1 MDYYSEIKK
10 LPSEIKDILLSSY
23 GASLNAE
30 IAKKYNL
37 DAKQEGQFIDF
48 ICDLFL
54 RIFKIDNLESKIITD
69 LKLLPDKAHS
79 LALDMAGL
87 KLLLADDYFK
97 GEILTYLSKNNGD
110 LLSYGQKVIE
120 EKVALENER
129 KFYAEDIEKP
139 LESAI
144 RKKDEVKKES
154 KYIDLDDPVNGL
166 AYEEDEKKSAISLF
180 KEDLLDTLNLPIDFK
195 EIIEEYN
202 ESLIDLLRDINF
214 KKDLENALYSNQEK
228 ISANKISLDNREVEA
243 TVANYLRDFIKTNG
257 SEFFSGVVLAQY
269 LSSSAN
275 LKKLNQKEKYLV
287 GQLLKLYRNLSFL
300 PDSMGSLAVE
310 NWQIIPFDQ
319 VIINKSSVKN
329 KPSKPEVSKKI
340 NSPSVAKEDLLNTPA
355 ELRELEKEILDY
367 PENSLEYRALK
378 EEMKRFSGAKKK

>member
-1 MDYYSEIKK
+1 MDKNEKQFSDKFNLLPEEAQYYLSNEFSGKIILNLAKDYHINSDYVYDLVFDTVNCDFDFNYIRTEIAALNLKEVRTDVFFK
-10 LPSEIKDILLSSY
+10 DFIGQFFLPLSSY
-23 GASLNAE
+23 IKNVDIKNVLIKNGGDPKLYQENVDKFLALIEDENLNNLDNLITVYKKIVDPKEEKEYVLNLFRFNLLEVLNSESPEATASLNGGLIFLLNNDAD
-30 IAKKYNL
+30 ASFKK
-37 DAKQEGQFIDF
+37 
-48 ICDLFL
+48 
-54 RIFKIDNLESKIITD
+54 NLE
-69 LKLLPDKAHS
+69 
-79 LALDMAGL
+79 
-87 KLLLADDYFK
+87 
-97 GEILTYLSKNNGD
+97 E
-110 LLSYGQKVIE
+110 
-120 EKVALENER
+120 
-129 KFYAEDIEKP
+129 
-139 LESAI
+139 
-144 RKKDEVKKES
+144 
-154 KYIDLDDPVNGL
+154 
-166 AYEEDEKKSAISLF
+166 
-180 KEDLLDTLNLPIDFK
+180 TLYTNK
-195 EIIEEYN
+195 
-202 ESLIDLLRDINF
+202 
-214 KKDLENALYSNQEK
+214 EK

-340 NSPSVAKEDLLNTPA
+340 NSPSVAKEDLLNTSA